1 MDYSDTCATIVKV
14 SYFDEDSCKEEEKT
28 CLIYAK
34 DLLEAY
40 NFVKVYYG
48 NSVTEVT
55 VTFLSD
61 TIVHLSPET
70 VEKLKQKDN
79 YDLTI

>member
-14 SYFDEDSCKEEEKT
+14 SYFDEDTCKETTET

-34 DLLEAY
+34 DLMEAY

-48 NSVTEVT
+48 NLVNEVT

-61 TIVHLSPET
+61 TIVHLSPEA

>member
-14 SYFDEDSCKEEEKT
+14 SYFDEDNCQGAEET

-34 DLLEAY
+34 DLMEAY
-40 NFVKVYYG
+40 NFVKTYYG
-48 NSVTEVT
+48 DLINEVT

-79 YDLTI
+79 YELMI